1 MSYFSGDP
9 IEKKKLKREKSGGKG
24 GENNQF
30 WTEWPSR
37 AESKG
42 KTPYPK
48 PIAPFSPLNL
58 SSQRQTYNTLS
69 SNVELN
75 PDVIATGLLN
85 LQSVRKP
92 WVQ

>member
-9 IEKKKLKREKSGGKG
+9 IEKRKLKREKSGGKG
-24 GENNQF
+24 GEIISSGLSGPLEQNQMVKHP
-30 WTEWPSR
+30 T
-37 AESKG
+37 
-42 KTPYPK
+42 K
-48 PIAPFSPLNL
+48 PITPFSPLNR

-69 SNVELN
+69 SNVELDS
-75 PDVIATGLLN
+75 DVIATGLLN